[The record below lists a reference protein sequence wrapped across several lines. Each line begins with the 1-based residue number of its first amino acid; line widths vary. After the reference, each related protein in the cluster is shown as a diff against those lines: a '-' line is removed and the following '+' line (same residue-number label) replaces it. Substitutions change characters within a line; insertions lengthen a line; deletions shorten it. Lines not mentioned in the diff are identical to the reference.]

1 MTNFDDKELM
11 FVRGCYST
19 INAEHKDTLKK
30 LQILTGSLSSV
41 SAQVLHGVQ
50 PRDDSEPIDVSAQ
63 IGAGRALLDDIDR
76 CVMRLAE
83 LAKQRSEL
91 KPLAWPRGK

>member
-1 MTNFDDKELM
+1 MIIFDDKELM
-11 FVRGCYST
+11 HARGCYST
-19 INAEHKDTLKK
+19 LNAEHKDTMKR
-30 LQILTGSLSSV
+30 LQILTGSLSSI

-50 PRDDSEPIDVSAQ
+50 PRDESEPLDVSSH
-63 IGAGRALLDDIDR
+63 IGQARALLDDIDR

-91 KPLAWPRGK
+91 KPIAWGKR